1 MQRKDRLNDKI
12 LRPFQFWSMIYIH
25 VENIT
30 PYAPM
35 RVVVAVFEDLSF
47 RQGLYSMN
55 VASLTLQ
62 KSLNLLGK

>member
-1 MQRKDRLNDKI
+1 
-12 LRPFQFWSMIYIH
+12 MIYIH

-35 RVVVAVFEDLSF
+35 RVVVADFEDLSF

-55 VASLTLQ
+55 VAFLTLQ